1 MSLQLITKT
10 KVGKPIRHGGVTI
23 FPLFLGSNRGSG
35 AVVADDALQ
44 VSELDSATVPQL
56 QVTNLKDVPVIIPAG
71 RVLEGGRQ
79 TRTVNVSILVPA
91 GATITIPVS
100 CVEAGRWHGGS
111 QFRDS
116 KRVAGRNVRMAKQRG
131 VKRNIDSYGQKSS
144 DQGAVWRSIDA
155 ELSSRSLHH
164 EFSSYMAADS
174 FVETDETLYA
184 TLSEFMK
191 EPLAPGQTGIAV
203 AYGNKVAGVE
213 VFTNPDDLSRSW
225 ETLVRSAVLDSPQA
239 DEQDIT
245 IDVAD
250 IEKFLAD
257 VAAQEETEAHLRICR
272 DLISNN
278 STKCTTRVH
287 TINEVKFVSNPR
299 VLANFF
305 INHLRVVAN
314 KDAPISPRHA
324 VENVFRCFGCAGGG
338 IVAKTFG
345 THLEQDA

>member
-1 MSLQLITKT
+1 MSIELLTKT

-35 AVVADDALQ
+35 AVVADDSLQ

-131 VKRNIDSYGQKSS
+131 VKRNIDSYGQKFS
-144 DQGAVWRSIDA
+144 DQGDVWRSIDY
-155 ELSSRSLHH
+155 ELSSRALHH
-164 EFSSYMAADS
+164 DSSSYLAADG
-174 FVETDETLYA
+174 FVEADETLYA

-225 ETLVRSAVLDSPQA
+225 ETLVRSAVLDSPQS

-245 IDVAD
+245 VDVAD

-257 VAAQEETEAHLRICR
+257 VAAQEVTEAKGTGLGTEYHIASDRL
-272 DLISNN
+272 
-278 STKCTTRVH
+278 
-287 TINEVKFVSNPR
+287 
-299 VLANFF
+299 
-305 INHLRVVAN
+305 VA
-314 KDAPISPRHA
+314 HA
-324 VENVFRCFGCAGGG
+324 LVDEAGELMHAYAFAE
-338 IVAKTFG
+338 I
-345 THLEQDA
+345 